1 MQRFCSRNNL
11 LLANLGTRGILRNV
25 TAATSS
31 ETYLKISDNQKNVE
45 PESYVVPF
53 AKARIG
59 NFFQEKPSL
68 GNHYREDHALQ
79 SYLKRHIPS
88 DIFTSKV
95 EPDLHKFGQRVTS
108 EIVDLGQQCDT
119 ELPYVE
125 HFDPWGQRIDR
136 LVTCPAW
143 NKLHDISAE
152 EGIISIAYN
161 REIKEYSRLH
171 QMAKVYLF
179 ASFSGLYSCP
189 IAMTDGAAKIVENLT
204 TEYPWLKERAFGHLT
219 SRQPGQFWTS
229 GQWMTERKGGS
240 DVANGTETIAIP
252 QDDGSFR
259 LHGYKWFSSATDADI
274 TFTLARVVG
283 KDGQTT
289 KGTRGLSLFY
299 VEVHNVDG
307 SLNNIQI
314 QKLKNKLGTKQV
326 PTAELL
332 LDGTVAHKVSDE
344 GRGVA
349 SISSMLTLSRIHN
362 ALASASSMRRMVNT
376 ARDYSTRRSAFGN
389 VLKSYPLHIQT
400 LARLEVEVRGALL
413 LTLEAARLLG
423 REDVGIATEHEQMLL
438 RLLTP
443 LAKLYTAKQAMSVVS
458 EGLES
463 FGGQG
468 YIEDTGLP
476 GLLRDSQVLP
486 IWEGTTNVLSLD
498 VLRALM
504 KTNGGVLK
512 VWHDNIIYRIE
523 SAGQHQELSHAAE
536 KVTKCASS
544 VVDFAKTHSDVLDN
558 AARDFAYSLSRTFIG
573 ALLVQHAVEAGSDPT
588 DIYAAQRWCE
598 KDLTPVITNQNRRHF
613 SSESTDLDFQLLF
626 KNYHDRSRL

>member
-1 MQRFCSRNNL
+1 MHRFLFKRNL
-11 LLANLGTRGILRNV
+11 LLPFHSGTRNILRHI
-25 TAATSS
+25 TAFTSLN
-31 ETYLKISDNQKNVE
+31 TTTKTVDNQKNS
-45 PESYVVPF
+45 ESNLYVVPF
-53 AKARIG
+53 ARAKVG

-68 GNHYREDHALQ
+68 GNHYREDQTLH

-88 DIFTSKV
+88 DIFTSTV

-108 EIVDLGQQCDT
+108 KIIDLGLQCDLQ
-119 ELPYVE
+119 LPYVE

-143 NKLHDISAE
+143 KRMHDIAAE
-152 EGIISIAYN
+152 EGIISIAYD
-161 REIKEYSRLH
+161 REIREYSRLH

-189 IAMTDGAAKIVENLT
+189 IAMTDGAAKIVENLAND
-204 TEYPWLKERAFGHLT
+204 YPWLKERAFGHLT
-219 SRQPGQFWTS
+219 SRLPSQFWTS

-240 DVANGTETIAIP
+240 DVANGTETVAIP
-252 QDDGSFR
+252 QGDGSFR

-283 KDGQTT
+283 KDGDIV

-299 VEVHNVDG
+299 LEVHNEDG

-332 LDGTVAHKVSDE
+332 LDGTVAHKVSEE

-362 ALASASSMRRMVNT
+362 ALASVSIMRRIVNT

-389 VLKSYPLHIQT
+389 VLKDYPLHVQT
-400 LARLEVEVRGALL
+400 LARLEVEVRGATL
-413 LTLEAARLLG
+413 LTFEAARLLG

-443 LAKLYTAKQAMSVVS
+443 LAKLYTAKQ
-458 EGLES
+458 
-463 FGGQG
+463 
-468 YIEDTGLP
+468 
-476 GLLRDSQVLP
+476 VL
-486 IWEGTTNVLSLD
+486 
-498 VLRALM
+498 
-504 KTNGGVLK
+504 
-512 VWHDNIIYRIE
+512 II
-523 SAGQHQELSHAAE
+523 
-536 KVTKCASS
+536 
-544 VVDFAKTHSDVLDN
+544 N
-558 AARDFAYSLSRTFIG
+558 
-573 ALLVQHAVEAGSDPT
+573 
-588 DIYAAQRWCE
+588 
-598 KDLTPVITNQNRRHF
+598 N
-613 SSESTDLDFQLLF
+613 
-626 KNYHDRSRL
+626 

>member
-1 MQRFCSRNNL
+1 M
-11 LLANLGTRGILRNV
+11 AEVDV
-25 TAATSS
+25 TAITST
-31 ETYLKISDNQKNVE
+31 ETYTRTIDNQNNAE
-45 PESYVVPF
+45 PESSYVAPF
-53 AKARIG
+53 ARAKIG
-59 NFFQEKPSL
+59 NFFQERPSL
-68 GNHYREDHALQ
+68 GNHYEEDPTLK
-79 SYLKRHIPS
+79 SYLKRHIPP
-88 DIFTSKV
+88 DIFASKV
-95 EPDLHKFGQRVTS
+95 EPDLHNFGQRVTE
-108 EIVDLGQQCDT
+108 EIADLGQQCDT

-143 NKLHDISAE
+143 KKMHDISAE

-161 REIKEYSRLH
+161 REVGEHSRLH

-189 IAMTDGAAKIVENLT
+189 IAMTDGAAKIIENLAPK
-204 TEYPWLKERAFGHLT
+204 YPWLKERAFRHLT
-219 SRQPGQFWTS
+219 SREPGHFWTS

-240 DVANGTETIAIP
+240 DVANGTETVAIP

-289 KGTRGLSLFY
+289 TGTRGLSLFY
-299 VEVHNVDG
+299 LEVHNSDG

-332 LDGTVAHKVSDE
+332 LDGTIAHKVSEE

-362 ALASASSMRRMVNT
+362 ALASASAMRRVVST

-389 VLKSYPLHIQT
+389 VLKNYPLHIQT
-400 LARLEVEVRGALL
+400 LARLEVEVRGATL

-423 REDVGIATEHEQMLL
+423 REDVGKATEHEQMLL

-476 GLLRDSQVLP
+476 GLLRDAQVLP

-504 KTNGGVLK
+504 KTKGGALQ
-512 VWHDNIIYRIE
+512 VWHDDVISRVQ
-523 SAGQHQELSHAAE
+523 SAGQHKELSEAAE

-544 VVDFAKTHSDVLDN
+544 VVGFAQKHSDVFDK

-598 KDLTPVITNQNRRHF
+598 KDLTPVITNQSRRHF
-613 SSESTDLDFQLLF
+613 SSDTADQDFQLLF
-626 KNYHDRSRL
+626 KNYHDEGRL